1 MICFCPHLSHSRS
14 GREGRYRHQ
23 NSCFSHFTLSFCF
36 CHILQMPDV
45 SVILC
50 NRSVGREKSGFGNVH
65 QHFFLPRFFIF
76 VIRKHLL
83 FCSDIIFHIQKCHEP
98 VFAYDFFVQ
107 TSQVHRISDADQIF
121 TDNKVYQLFYQR
133 IILID
138 VFGTVFSCLI
148 QLDDL
153 F

>member
-14 GREGRYRHQ
+14 RREGRYRHQ
-23 NSCFSHFTLSFCF
+23 NSCFSHFTLSFGF

-76 VIRKHLL
+76 IIRKHLL
-83 FCSDIIFHIQKCHEP
+83 FCSDIIFHIQSAMNQSLPTISLYRRPRFTGSPMRIKSLLIIKS
-98 VFAYDFFVQ
+98 
-107 TSQVHRISDADQIF
+107 TSSSTIGS
-121 TDNKVYQLFYQR
+121 
-133 IILID
+133 
-138 VFGTVFSCLI
+138 FS
-148 QLDDL
+148 
-153 F
+153 